1 MSETPNS
8 NAYENYDLKAEAP
21 EARVPSVRFAFEFQ
35 RQLDDFR
42 KLDAKANIAKR
53 SSRRMGYASIGLVLV
68 ALLIA
73 SSAPVLHDLHVSH
86 DLHVIL
92 GYLSAGLGLLGAI
105 IAFAGMH
112 GASPRRAW
120 LRNRLKTE
128 TMRIFHFHHI
138 AARLPEIA
146 RVKGDAARQAA
157 YLANREAGYDV
168 LMNTQLANPD
178 AVLTAISTRTDTLDN
193 SYAPELALSG
203 EEDAAAAEAVVAA
216 WVKLRLDWQLGYCE
230 AKLAA
235 KSTGKRMSSRQT
247 NDMFSFLGWLFVG
260 IVIALHV
267 IGIVAEPLH
276 LPRVWLEVFV
286 IWTALIALA
295 SRALEDGLQPQR
307 EVERYEQYRASILVA
322 RQRLTVAQ
330 DLPAKLE
337 IMRSFERTSLEEMRI
352 FMRTHAGSSFML

>member
-8 NAYENYDLKAEAP
+8 NAYENYDLKAEAQ
-21 EARVPSVRFAFEFQ
+21 EARVASVRFAFEFQ

-42 KLDAKANIAKR
+42 ALDAKANAAKA
-53 SSRRMGYASIGLVLV
+53 SSRRLGYAAIGLVLV

-92 GYLSAGLGLLGAI
+92 GYLSAGLGILGAV
-105 IAFAGMH
+105 IAFIGMH

-120 LRNRLKTE
+120 LRDRVKTE

-146 RVKGDAARQAA
+146 AVKGDAARQAA
-157 YLANREAGYDV
+157 YLAGRDKAYDA
-168 LMNTQLANPD
+168 LMKDQLANPD
-178 AVLTAISTRTDTLDN
+178 AVLAAISTRTDKLDAI
-193 SYAPELALSG
+193 YAPELPLSG
-203 EEDAAAAEAVVAA
+203 QEDAAAADAVVAA
-216 WVKLRLDWQLGYCE
+216 WSKLRLDWQLGYCE

-235 KSTGKRMSSRQT
+235 KATGRRMSSRQT
-247 NDMFSFLGWLFVG
+247 DNAFGFFGWLFVA
-260 IVIALHV
+260 VIIGLHV
-267 IGIVAEPLH
+267 IGIAAEPLH

-295 SRALEDGLQPQR
+295 SRAIEDGLQPQR
-307 EVERYEQYRASILVA
+307 EVERYEQYRANIKVA
-322 RQRLTVAQ
+322 RQRLDGAQ
-330 DLPAKLE
+330 DLAAKLE

-352 FMRTHAGSSFML
+352 FMRTHAASRFML

>member
-21 EARVPSVRFAFEFQ
+21 EARAPGVRFAFEFQ

-42 KLDAKANIAKR
+42 KLDATANAAKL
-53 SSRRMGYASIGLVLV
+53 SSRRLGYAAIGLVLA

-73 SSAPVLHDLHVSH
+73 SSAPILYDLHVSKEM
-86 DLHVIL
+86 HVVL
-92 GYLSAGLGLLGAI
+92 GYLSAALGIIGAI
-105 IAFAGMH
+105 VAFIGMH

-120 LRNRLKTE
+120 LRARLKTE

-146 RVKGDAARQAA
+146 AIKGDAARQAA
-157 YLANREAGYDV
+157 YLAGRDTAYET
-168 LMNTQLANPD
+168 LMNGPLANPD
-178 AVLTAISTRTDTLDN
+178 ATLAAISTRTDTLDA
-193 SYAPELALSG
+193 SYARELPLSG
-203 EEDAAAAEAVVAA
+203 QEDLATADAVVAA
-216 WVKLRLDWQLGYCE
+216 WSKLRLDWQLGYCE
-230 AKLAA
+230 AKLA
-235 KSTGKRMSSRQT
+235 KTSTGRRMSSRQT
-247 NDMFSFLGWLFVG
+247 DNAFGFFGWLFVA
-260 IVIALHV
+260 VIIGLHV
-267 IGIVAEPLH
+267 IGIAAEPLH

-307 EVERYEQYRASILVA
+307 EVERYEQYRASINVA
-322 RQRLTVAQ
+322 RQRLEVAQ
-330 DLPAKLE
+330 DLPARLE

-352 FMRTHAGSSFML
+352 FMRTHANSRFML

>member
-8 NAYENYDLKAEAP
+8 NAYENYDLKAEAQ
-21 EARVPSVRFAFEFQ
+21 EARVPGVRFAFEFQ

-42 KLDAKANIAKR
+42 ALDAKANAAKAA
-53 SSRRMGYASIGLVLV
+53 SRRMGYASIGLVLA

-73 SSAPVLHDLHVSH
+73 SSAPILHDLHVSH
-86 DLHVIL
+86 DLHVFL
-92 GYLSAGLGLLGAI
+92 GYLSAGLGLFGAV
-105 IAFAGMH
+105 IAFLGIH

-120 LRNRLKTE
+120 LRARLKTE
-128 TMRIFHFHHI
+128 AMRIFHFQHI

-146 RVKGDAARQAA
+146 AMKGDAARRAA
-157 YLANREAGYDV
+157 YLAGRDAAYDA
-168 LMNTQLANPD
+168 LMKDQLAD
-178 AVLTAISTRTDTLDN
+178 ADKVLAAISTRTDKLDA
-193 SYAPELALSG
+193 SYAQELPLSG
-203 EEDAAAAEAVVAA
+203 QEDAATADAVVAA
-216 WVKLRLDWQLGYCE
+216 WSKLRLDWQLGYCE

-235 KSTGKRMSSRQT
+235 KATGRRMSSRQT
-247 NDMFSFLGWLFVG
+247 NDVFGFLGWLFVAAIIG
-260 IVIALHV
+260 LHV

-307 EVERYEQYRASILVA
+307 EVERYEQYRASILVT
-322 RQRLTVAQ
+322 RQRLDVAQ
-330 DLPAKLE
+330 DLAAKLE

-352 FMRTHAGSSFML
+352 FMRTHAASRFML

>member
-42 KLDAKANIAKR
+42 VLDAKANAAKL
-53 SSRRMGYASIGLVLV
+53 SSRRLGYAAIGLVLV

-86 DLHVIL
+86 DLHMVL
-92 GYLSAGLGLLGAI
+92 GYMSAGLGILGAVV
-105 IAFAGMH
+105 AFIGMH

-120 LRNRLKTE
+120 LRARVKTE

-146 RVKGDAARQAA
+146 AIKGNAARQAA
-157 YLANREAGYDV
+157 YIGTRDAFYDA
-168 LMNTQLANPD
+168 LMNGPLANPD
-178 AVLTAISTRTDTLDN
+178 GVLAAISTRTDTLDAT
-193 SYAPELALSG
+193 YAAELPLSG
-203 EEDAAAAEAVVAA
+203 EEDAAAADAVVAA
-216 WVKLRLDWQLGYCE
+216 WSKLRLDWQLGYCE
-230 AKLAA
+230 AKLA
-235 KSTGKRMSSRQT
+235 KTSTGRRMSSRQT
-247 NDMFSFLGWLFVG
+247 DNAFGFFGWLFVA
-260 IVIALHV
+260 VIIGLHV
-267 IGIVAEPLH
+267 IGIAAEPLH

-307 EVERYEQYRASILVA
+307 EVERYEQYRANINVA
-322 RQRLTVAQ
+322 RQRLDVAQ
-330 DLPAKLE
+330 DLAAKLE

-352 FMRTHAGSSFML
+352 FMRTHAASRFML

>member
-1 MSETPNS
+1 VSETPNS

-42 KLDAKANIAKR
+42 ALDAKANVAKR
-53 SSRRMGYASIGLVLV
+53 SSRRMGYAAVGLVLV

-86 DLHVIL
+86 ELHVIL
-92 GYLSAGLGLLGAI
+92 GYLSAGLGILGAI
-105 IAFAGMH
+105 VAFIGMH
-112 GASPRRAW
+112 GASPKRAW
-120 LRNRLKTE
+120 LRARVKTE

-138 AARLPEIA
+138 AAHLPEIA
-146 RVKGDAARQAA
+146 AIKGDAGRQAA
-157 YLANREAGYDV
+157 YLGNRDKAYDA
-168 LMNTQLANPD
+168 LMKGALADPD
-178 AVLTAISTRTDTLDN
+178 AVLAAISTRTDKLDD
-193 SYAPELALSG
+193 SYSLELPLNG
-203 EEDAAAAEAVVAA
+203 QEDVAAGDAVVAA
-216 WVKLRLDWQLGYCE
+216 WSKLRLDWQLGYCE

-235 KSTGKRMSSRQT
+235 KSTSRRMSSRQT
-247 NDMFSFLGWLFVG
+247 NDVFNFLGWLFVG

-322 RQRLTVAQ
+322 RQRLAVAQ